1 MLFRLFLAF
10 AIATGLF
17 TASMASAQPMP
28 ADGSETEAPPVYRLD
43 SGDKVRVTVYG
54 EQSVSGEYSIGS
66 EGDIAFPLI
75 GTVTAKQRTIDELR
89 LAIVEKLSSGYLLDP
104 QVSVE
109 VLNYRPYY
117 ILGEVNRP
125 GQYPYVNA
133 LSVDQAIA
141 TAGGY
146 TYRARKSKVFIR
158 HAGGGEVEVKLEKGR
173 PTWILPG
180 DTIRIG
186 ERYF

>member
-1 MLFRLFLAF
+1 MKYLKSLALAILLCVFLA
-10 AIATGLF
+10 AVPQALQARESDAHQG
-17 TASMASAQPMP
+17 
-28 ADGSETEAPPVYRLD
+28 PPVYRLD
-43 SGDKVRVTVYG
+43 AGDKVKVTVYG
-54 EQSVSGEYSIGS
+54 EQSVNGEYAVGP

-75 GTVTAKQRTIDELR
+75 GNVLAKQLTVEELR
-89 LAIVEKLSSGYLLDP
+89 QMIVARLADGYLVDP
-104 QVSVE
+104 RVTIE

-117 ILGEVNRP
+117 ILGEVSRP
-125 GQYPYVNA
+125 GQYPYVNG

-146 TYRARKSKVFIR
+146 TYRASKKKVFIR
-158 HAGGGEVEVKLEKGR
+158 PAGGAEVEVKLKR
-173 PTWILPG
+173 DKPIWITPG